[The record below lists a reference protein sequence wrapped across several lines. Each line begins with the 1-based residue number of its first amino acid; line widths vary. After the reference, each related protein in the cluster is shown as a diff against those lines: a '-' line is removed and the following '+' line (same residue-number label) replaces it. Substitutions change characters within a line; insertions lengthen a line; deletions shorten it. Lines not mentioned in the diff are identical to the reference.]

1 MIQQAYQNARRFSE
15 RPRAVEH
22 RLMTQITGE
31 MINARAAGGQRTAL
45 MPALHRNR
53 EVWSAFFAACSTEG
67 NRLPAQ
73 VRGSLISLALW
84 VDRYT
89 SDVVA
94 GRESIDTLIDVNLA
108 VIEGLAANGL
118 DHSTAI

>member
-1 MIQQAYQNARRFSE
+1 MSLNAYKKARAITE

-22 RLMTQITGE
+22 RLMTEITEE
-31 MINARAAGGQRTAL
+31 MMGARRAGMQGKQL

-53 EVWSAFFAACSTEG
+53 EVWSAFSAVCGATG
-67 NRLPAQ
+67 NELPA
-73 VRGSLISLALW
+73 RLRASMISLSLW

-94 GRESIDTLIDVNLA
+94 GRGSIDALIDVNVS
-108 VIEGLAANGL
+108 VIEGLAANG
-118 DHSTAI
+118 A